1 MKRALL
7 VASGILLAAQ
17 SVRAQDLDPLV
28 AHITRAW
35 NQADAGEIASLAS
48 SQGVSLQISGV
59 QVGPLSARQVAAALR
74 KLFESLETV
83 DARAGIHR
91 ELAGS
96 PRRAFIEV
104 TWTTR
109 SRGTTQPE
117 QSKVFLGLTL
127 EDDAWRVTEI
137 RHIK

>member
-17 SVRAQDLDPLV
+17 PVRAQELDPLV
-28 AHITRAW
+28 ERITQAW
-35 NQADAGEIASLAS
+35 TKADAGAIASLAS
-48 SQGVSLQISGV
+48 SQGVSLQISGA
-59 QVGPLSARQVAAALR
+59 QVGPLSARQVAAVLR
-74 KLFESLETV
+74 KLFESLETLS
-83 DARAGIHR
+83 ARAGIRR
-91 ELAGS
+91 EVAGS

-104 TWTTR
+104 TWMTR